1 MLRKAKPAS
10 ANAEKALQAMQT
22 SLADIAAESWRFDL
36 ALQRVVK
43 RMDVM
48 EAERFLRQYE
58 YFTDRVRTALEKA
71 DIVCVDLTGQPYDP
85 GMAAQA
91 MNLDEF
97 EEDEALIV
105 TRTIEPVILHGG
117 RVMKTGMVMV
127 GRAENGNEA

>member
-1 MLRKAKPAS
+1 MLRQPKSS
-10 ANAEKALQAMQT
+10 APNDKALQTMQA

-48 EAERFLRQYE
+48 EAERFLRQYG
-58 YFTDRVRTALEKA
+58 YFYDQVRAALEKA
-71 DIVCVDLTGQPYDP
+71 DMVCVDLTGQPYDP

-91 MNLDEF
+91 MNLDAF
-97 EEDEALIV
+97 DEDEPLIV

-127 GRAENGNEA
+127 GRAETGNEA